1 MKRFEFSLNKLMGYK
16 KQVLDREKNNLAH
29 LRMQQQQMQ
38 EEKMQLE
45 AKLKRSADE
54 YRELSGK
61 GITVMQITMFK
72 GYHQSLRMQIKE
84 LENSIEEME
93 KKVQR
98 QLGVVIDA
106 TKEVSSLEKLEEKQ
120 LEEYKAAEG
129 KENEL
134 FIEEFVSGGT
144 VRRAIAARK

>member
-1 MKRFEFSLNKLMGYK
+1 MGYK
-16 KQVLDREKNNLAH
+16 KQVLDREKNSLAH

-38 EEKMQLE
+38 EEKEKLE
-45 AKLKRSADE
+45 ATLKRSADE

-72 GYHQSLRMQIKE
+72 SYHQSLRMQIKE

-120 LEEYKAAEG
+120 LEEYKFKVQKAE
-129 KENEL
+129 EQ
-134 FIEEFVSGGT
+134 FISEYVMNST
-144 VRRAIAARK
+144 YK

>member
-1 MKRFEFSLNKLMGYK
+1 MGYK

-29 LRMQQQQMQ
+29 LRVQQQKMQ
-38 EEKMQLE
+38 EEKQELE

-54 YRELSGK
+54 FRDLSGK

-93 KKVQR
+93 KKVQK
-98 QLGVVIDA
+98 QLGVVVDA

-120 LEEYKAAEG
+120 FEEYKFKVAKAE
-129 KENEL
+129 EQ
-134 FIEEFVSGGT
+134 FIAEYVMNST
-144 VRRAIAARK
+144 YR

>member
-29 LRMQQQQMQ
+29 LRVQQQKMQ
-38 EEKMQLE
+38 EEKQELE

-54 YRELSGK
+54 FRDLSGK

-93 KKVQR
+93 KKVQK
-98 QLGVVIDA
+98 QLGVVVDA

-120 LEEYKAAEG
+120 FEDYKFKVAKAEEQFIAEYVM
-129 KENEL
+129 N
-134 FIEEFVSGGT
+134 ST
-144 VRRAIAARK
+144 YR

>member
-38 EEKMQLE
+38 EEKDRLE

-84 LENSIEEME
+84 LENSIEDME
-93 KKVQR
+93 KKVQK

-120 LEEYKAAEG
+120 LEEYKALEQ
-129 KENEL
+129 KENEQ
-134 FIEEFVSGGT
+134 FIEEFVSGAA
-144 VRRAIAARK
+144 VRGAN

>member
-29 LRMQQQQMQ
+29 LRVQQQQMQ

-45 AKLKRSADE
+45 AKLRRSADE
-54 YRELSGK
+54 FRELSGK

-72 GYHQSLRMQIKE
+72 SYHQSLRMQIKE

-120 LEEYKAAEG
+120 LEEYKFKVQKAE
-129 KENEL
+129 EQ
-134 FIEEFVSGGT
+134 FISEYVMNST
-144 VRRAIAARK
+144 YR

>member
-1 MKRFEFSLNKLMGYK
+1 
-16 KQVLDREKNNLAH
+16 
-29 LRMQQQQMQ
+29 
-38 EEKMQLE
+38 
-45 AKLKRSADE
+45 
-54 YRELSGK
+54 
-61 GITVMQITMFK
+61 MFK

-120 LEEYKAAEG
+120 LEEYKFKVQKAE
-129 KENEL
+129 EQ
-134 FIEEFVSGGT
+134 FISEYVMNST
-144 VRRAIAARK
+144 YH

>member
-1 MKRFEFSLNKLMGYK
+1 MGYK
-16 KQVLDREKNNLAH
+16 KQVLDREKNSLAH

-38 EEKMQLE
+38 EEKEKLE
-45 AKLKRSADE
+45 AKLRHSADE
-54 YRELSGK
+54 FRELSGK

-72 GYHQSLRMQIKE
+72 SYHQSLRMQIKE

-93 KKVQR
+93 KKVQK

-120 LEEYKAAEG
+120 LEEYKFKVQKAE
-129 KENEL
+129 EQ
-134 FIEEFVSGGT
+134 FISEYVMNST
-144 VRRAIAARK
+144 YK

>member
-1 MKRFEFSLNKLMGYK
+1 MGYK

-54 YRELSGK
+54 YRELSGN

-120 LEEYKAAEG
+120 LEEYKFKVQKAE
-129 KENEL
+129 EQ
-134 FIEEFVSGGT
+134 FISEYVMNST
-144 VRRAIAARK
+144 YH

>member
-45 AKLKRSADE
+45 VKLRRSADE
-54 YRELSGK
+54 FRELSGK

-72 GYHQSLRMQIKE
+72 SYHQSLRMQIKE

-98 QLGVVIDA
+98 QLSVVIDA

-120 LEEYKAAEG
+120 LEEYKFKVQKAE
-129 KENEL
+129 EQ
-134 FIEEFVSGGT
+134 FISEYVMNST
-144 VRRAIAARK
+144 YR

>member
-38 EEKMQLE
+38 EEKDQLE
-45 AKLKRSADE
+45 AKLKHSADE

-72 GYHQSLRMQIKE
+72 SYHQSLRMQIKE

-93 KKVQR
+93 KKVQK

-120 LEEYKAAEG
+120 LEEYKFKVQKAE
-129 KENEL
+129 EQ
-134 FIEEFVSGGT
+134 FISEYVMNST
-144 VRRAIAARK
+144 YR